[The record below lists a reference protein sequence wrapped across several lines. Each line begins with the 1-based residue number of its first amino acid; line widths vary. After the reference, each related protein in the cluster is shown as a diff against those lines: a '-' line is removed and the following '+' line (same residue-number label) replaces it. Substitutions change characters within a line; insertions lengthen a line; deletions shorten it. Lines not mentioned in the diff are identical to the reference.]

1 MYMSVIIKDIPKAGN
16 EIVRI
21 DISEFKGR
29 ELINIRIWYQSVDE
43 KGNAV
48 YKPTQRGVAINVA
61 QYEELKDGIA
71 KIGNYLHDSKAGIK
85 SPEQ

>member
-1 MYMSVIIKDIPKAGN
+1 MSVIIKDIPKANN

-43 KGNAV
+43 RGNAV
-48 YKPTQRGVAINVA
+48 YKPTQKGVAINVA
-61 QYEELKDGIA
+61 QFNELKEGIE
-71 KIGNYLHDSKAGIK
+71 KVGNYLNDSKAGIK
-85 SPEQ
+85 SPEI